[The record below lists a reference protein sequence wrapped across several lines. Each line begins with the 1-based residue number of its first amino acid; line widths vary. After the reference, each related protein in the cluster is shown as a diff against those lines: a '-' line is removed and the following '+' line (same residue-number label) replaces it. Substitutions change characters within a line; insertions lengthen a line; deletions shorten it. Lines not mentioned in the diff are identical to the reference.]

1 MNDLD
6 RSNQIYTKPVKIDYY
21 TSAKRKLIDFCL
33 GVFGVGILIYAY
45 FAIDDALIYQPNH
58 NSLIFSIGCII
69 LYLVGVFCSFAIKRK
84 FITYGLI
91 IGIPIFLIAWI
102 LLVVITFMLDPHGL

>member
-6 RSNQIYTKPVKIDYY
+6 QSNQISTKPVKIDYY
-21 TSAKRKLIDFCL
+21 TSARNKLIDFCL
-33 GVFGVGILIYAY
+33 GVLGVGALIYAY

-69 LYLVGVFCSFAIKRK
+69 LYLVGVFYSFAIKRK
-84 FITYGLI
+84 FVTYGLI
-91 IGIPIFLIAWI
+91 TGIPIFIIGTI
-102 LLVVITFMLDPHGL
+102 LFIVINFMLDPHGL